1 MSTEWVTRHLDY
13 DGEETWLIESHGP
26 PDDPTPP
33 CSPTCR
39 HCYATQLPPDARRR
53 LVIDELSL
61 YPSELA
67 NHPRLE
73 DVVRRARELV
83 ESRES
88 LPLKVITSGKF
99 LTERKLRVLLRYVDQ
114 LDFHLLSTDPPERAE
129 LTRESVREA
138 ACVLELAREAAHEID
153 TVANV
158 VAVPDYNLD
167 SLPTILRD
175 LDDWGFRKCVVIPVG
190 VTRYNREGIRP
201 PTPEEMRF
209 LWKTC
214 RRMDRELDL
223 DVVPCDSLVPLEEHL
238 EGLDD
243 LASRCAEVLDGVNS
257 RVGLVTGETFGP
269 VVERLCRATN
279 ERLGREVLEPVI
291 VENRYFGG
299 NIGCAGLLTGEDVLR
314 ELELRDLD
322 VAIVPRISVE
332 LGSFIDGVTIFEV
345 SLHAGCE
352 ILVGP
357 ERLEGLPD
365 VLAEIPHSVVI

>member
-53 LVIDELSL
+53 LVIDELSM
-61 YPSELA
+61 YPSELV

-73 DVVRRARELV
+73 NVVRRAHELV
-83 ESRES
+83 ESRED

-99 LTERKLRVLLRYVDQ
+99 LTGRKLRILLRYVDQ
-114 LDFHLLSTDPPERAE
+114 IDFHLVSTDPSERAE

-138 ACVLELAREAAHEID
+138 ARVLELVRKTAREID
-153 TVANV
+153 TVANI
-158 VAVPDYNLD
+158 VAVPDYNLN
-167 SLPTILRD
+167 SLPAILRD
-175 LDDWGFRKCVVIPVG
+175 LDDWSLRKCVVIPVG
-190 VTRYNREGIRP
+190 VTKYNREGIRP
-201 PTPEEMRF
+201 PTSEEMRF
-209 LWKTC
+209 LWEVC

-238 EGLDD
+238 KGLDD
-243 LASRCAEVLDGVNS
+243 LASRCAEALGGVD
-257 RVGLVTGETFGP
+257 RKVGLVTGEMFGP
-269 VVERLCRATN
+269 VVEELCRVTN
-279 ERLGREVLEPVI
+279 GMLGREVLEPVI

-314 ELELRDLD
+314 ELERRDLD
-322 VAIVPRISVE
+322 VAVVPRISVE
-332 LGSFIDGVTIFEV
+332 LGSFIDGVTVFEV
-345 SLHAGCE
+345 SLHAECE
-352 ILVGP
+352 IVVGP
-357 ERLEGLPD
+357 ERLEDLPD
-365 VLAEIPHSVVI
+365 VLAEIPHSVTV

>member
-53 LVIDELSL
+53 LVIDELSM
-61 YPSELA
+61 YPSELV

-83 ESRES
+83 ESREN

-99 LTERKLRVLLRYVDQ
+99 LTGRKLRILLRYVDQ
-114 LDFHLLSTDPPERAE
+114 LDFHLLSTDPSERAK
-129 LTRESVREA
+129 LTREGVREA
-138 ACVLELAREAAHEID
+138 ARVLELVREAAREVD

-158 VAVPDYNLD
+158 VAVPDYNLN
-167 SLPTILRD
+167 SLPRILRN
-175 LDDWGFRKCVVIPVG
+175 LDEWGLRKCVVIPVG

-201 PTPEEMRF
+201 PTSDEMRF
-209 LWKTC
+209 LWEIC

-243 LASRCAEVLDGVNS
+243 LASQCAEALGGVDS
-257 RVGLVTGETFGP
+257 RVGLVTGEMFGP
-269 VVERLCRATN
+269 VIEELCRATN
-279 ERLGREVLEPVI
+279 EKLGREVLEPVI

-299 NIGCAGLLTGEDVLR
+299 NIGCAGLLTGEDVLH
-314 ELELRDLD
+314 ELERRDLD

-345 SLHAGCE
+345 SLHAECE
-352 ILVGP
+352 IVVGP
-357 ERLEGLPD
+357 ERLEDLPD
-365 VLAEIPHSVVI
+365 VLVEIPHSVTV

>member
-13 DGEETWLIESHGP
+13 DGEKTWLIESHGP
-26 PDDPTPP
+26 PSDPTPP
-33 CSPTCR
+33 CSQTCR

-53 LVIDELSL
+53 LVIDELSM
-61 YPSELA
+61 YPSDLV
-67 NHPRLE
+67 NHPKLE

-83 ESRES
+83 ESREN

-99 LTERKLRVLLRYVDQ
+99 LTERKLRTLLRYVDQ
-114 LDFHLLSTDPPERAE
+114 LDFHLLSTDPSERAK

-138 ACVLELAREAAHEID
+138 ARVLELVRKAAREVD

-158 VAVPDYNLD
+158 VAVPDYNLN
-167 SLPTILRD
+167 SLPMILRD
-175 LDDWGFRKCVVIPVG
+175 LDDWDLRKCVVIPVG

-201 PTPEEMRF
+201 PTSDEIRF
-209 LWKTC
+209 LWETC

-223 DVVPCDSLVPLEEHL
+223 DVVPCDSLVPLEEYL
-238 EGLDD
+238 KSLND
-243 LASRCAEVLDGVNS
+243 LASQCAEALGGVDS
-257 RVGLVTGETFGP
+257 KIGLITGEMFGLVIE
-269 VVERLCRATN
+269 ELCRTTN
-279 ERLGREVLEPVI
+279 EKLGREVLEPVT

-299 NIGCAGLLTGEDVLR
+299 NIGCAGLLTGEDILR
-314 ELELRDLD
+314 ELECRDLD

-352 ILVGP
+352 IVVGP
-357 ERLEGLPD
+357 ERLEDLPD
-365 VLAEIPHSVVI
+365 VLAEIPHQ